1 MVDLVKLK
9 SCLEKKYDLVILVNP
24 NNPTGR
30 HIPRGLLEET
40 LTSSPKETRFW
51 IDETYIEYAGSDQSL
66 EQFAVQTEN
75 VVICKSMSKVY
86 ALSGL
91 RSAYLCASEHLLE
104 DLRLLTPPWA
114 VSLTAQVASVMALQ
128 DMEYYEQRYNETHNL
143 RCKLVEDIL
152 SLGDIKLVSGVANF
166 VLCRLPDY
174 GPDAATVITRCIREG
189 VYLRN
194 AGITSSVLGARS
206 IRIAVKERDAND
218 QIVNALKRA
227 LK

>member
-1 MVDLVKLK
+1 MSSTLGINLTILSFFFGSNKRLVSSSSNLIFLSLRNWLKSHSRVLILDPTYGEYAHVLEKVIGCNVDRFNLSGSNDYLVDLVKLK

-128 DMEYYEQRYNETHNL
+128 DMEYYEQRTTKKIMY
-143 RCKLVEDIL
+143 
-152 SLGDIKLVSGVANF
+152 
-166 VLCRLPDY
+166 
-174 GPDAATVITRCIREG
+174 
-189 VYLRN
+189 
-194 AGITSSVLGARS
+194 
-206 IRIAVKERDAND
+206 
-218 QIVNALKRA
+218 
-227 LK
+227 